1 MGCRDQEGFE
11 LTLVSH
17 DLSEVII
24 MIAMIDLSSSGKSV
38 KEKLDR
44 TASHVVVFRNVG
56 QSFLA
61 MEAQAC

>member
-1 MGCRDQEGFE
+1 
-11 LTLVSH
+11 
-17 DLSEVII
+17 

-38 KEKLDR
+38 KEKLGR
-44 TASHVVVFRNVG
+44 TESESHVVVFMNIG